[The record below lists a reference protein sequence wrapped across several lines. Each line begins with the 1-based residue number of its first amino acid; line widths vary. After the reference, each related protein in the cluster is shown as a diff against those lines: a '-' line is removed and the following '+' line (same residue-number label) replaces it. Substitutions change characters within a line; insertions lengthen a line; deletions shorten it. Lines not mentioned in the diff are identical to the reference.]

1 MRISGTNLVV
11 SGSGGVAGA
20 TYYLMAS
27 TNLALSPVALWN
39 RLSTNVFSANGLFTN
54 YNPINPSL
62 GQEFFA
68 IATNMPVTFPG
79 LVAAYSFDEGSG
91 TTVHDA
97 SGNGNN
103 GTIGGA
109 TWTTSGKYGNALVF
123 NGVSALVTINNSA
136 SLQLSTAMTLEAWVN
151 PTVVSSI
158 WQDVIYKG
166 NDNYYL
172 EGTSSN
178 EQSCRRG
185 RHVWDRM

>member
-1 MRISGTNLVV
+1 MVV

-20 TYYLMAS
+20 TYYVLAS
-27 TNLALSPVALWN
+27 TNLTLSPMALWN
-39 RLSTNVFSANGLFTN
+39 RISTNVFSANGQFTN
-54 YNPINPSL
+54 YSPINPSVT
-62 GQEFFA
+62 QEFFV

-91 TTVHDA
+91 TTVFDA

-123 NGVSALVTINNSA
+123 DGVSALVTINNSA

-151 PTVVSSI
+151 PLC
-158 WQDVIYKG
+158 G
-166 NDNYYL
+166 
-172 EGTSSN
+172 
-178 EQSCRRG
+178 
-185 RHVWDRM
+185 